1 MEELLTRFD
10 RHLEFITHYCDNY
23 CQTIEKSRS
32 REQFD
37 KILAILKNYL
47 PEEELKV
54 VLSSLEDIVV
64 ESINAGQEEVLN

>member
-10 RHLEFITHYCDNY
+10 RHLEFIAYYCDNY
-23 CQTIEKSRS
+23 CQTIEKSQS

-54 VLSSLEDIVV
+54 VLNSLEDIVV